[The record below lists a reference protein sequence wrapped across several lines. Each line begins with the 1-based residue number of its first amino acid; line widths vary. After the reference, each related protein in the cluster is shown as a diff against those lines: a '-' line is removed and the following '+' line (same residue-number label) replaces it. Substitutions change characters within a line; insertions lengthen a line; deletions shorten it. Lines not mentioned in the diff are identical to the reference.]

1 MEGMYLK
8 GINVLRKILIGL
20 SLMSVVAN
28 VSADHGIG
36 FVVGST
42 YGYGLGYNRY
52 LDNGYGWQISGLPYV
67 EEDYR
72 NLNLGLT
79 VFKTLHE
86 GKPGRPFISLGAVIH
101 HQYEKD
107 EWEEIPYWKDE
118 TTPPAPLQH
127 INVEETSILAFGPG
141 VGLEWK
147 FFENFTFS
155 IGIPMAV
162 FFESHKD
169 RFEGTVNMKMSSN
182 LPSALIQMS
191 L

>member
-1 MEGMYLK
+1 
-8 GINVLRKILIGL
+8 
-20 SLMSVVAN
+20 MSVVAN

-52 LDNGYGWQISGLPYV
+52 LDNGYGWQISGFPYV

-86 GKPGRPFISLGAVIH
+86 GKSGRPFLSLGAVIH

-107 EWEEIPYWKDE
+107 EWEEIPYWEDE
-118 TTPPAPLQH
+118 STPPVPRQR
-127 INVEETSILAFGPG
+127 IEETSILAFVTRCWFGMEI
-141 VGLEWK
+141 L
-147 FFENFTFS
+147 
-155 IGIPMAV
+155 
-162 FFESHKD
+162 
-169 RFEGTVNMKMSSN
+169 
-182 LPSALIQMS
+182 
-191 L
+191 

>member
-1 MEGMYLK
+1 MA
-8 GINVLRKILIGL
+8 
-20 SLMSVVAN
+20 VVAN

-42 YGYGLGYNRY
+42 YGYGIGYNRY
-52 LDNGYGWQISGLPYV
+52 LDNGYGWQISGFPYV

-86 GKPGRPFISLGAVIH
+86 GKSGRPFISLGAVIH

-107 EWEEIPYWKDE
+107 ESTPDEWEEIPYWEDE
-118 TTPPAPLQH
+118 STPPVPRQR
-127 INVEETSILAFGPG
+127 IEENIEETSILAFGPG

-155 IGIPMAV
+155 IGIPMAI
-162 FFESHKD
+162 FLESHKD
-169 RFEGTVNMKMSSN
+169 RFEGRQNEDGFKFAIRPYPN
-182 LPSALIQMS
+182 FALMYRW
-191 L
+191 

>member
-1 MEGMYLK
+1 MYLK
-8 GINVLRKILIGL
+8 GINVLRNILIGL

-52 LDNGYGWQISGLPYV
+52 LDNGYGWQISGFPYV

-86 GKPGRPFISLGAVIH
+86 GKSGRPFLFLGAVIH
-101 HQYEKD
+101 HKYEKD
-107 EWEEIPYWKDE
+107 EWEEILYLADKL
-118 TTPPAPLQH
+118 TPPVPRQQ
-127 INVEETSILAFGPG
+127 IYVLAFGPG
-141 VGLEWK
+141 IGLEWK
-147 FFENFTFS
+147 FFQNFAFS
-155 IGIPMAV
+155 IGVPTAI
-162 FFESHKD
+162 FLD
-169 RFEGTVNMKMSSN
+169 FEGGQNGFKFAIRPYLNV
-182 LPSALIQMS
+182 ALMYRW
-191 L
+191 